1 MTSIAVVGGSLAGL
15 STVRALRAEGYD
27 GSITVIGEERHHP
40 YDRPPLSKGF
50 LKGGLEA
57 GALALGSSP
66 STGATGMT
74 SPCSPSYLDGSPV
87 RPGGMP
93 GVARLAGIVRH
104 GLEGAHAERIRAG
117 RGSSV
122 RIRCSRG
129 GGRTRCGPVRGECCR
144 G

>member
-57 GALALGSSP
+57 GALALGNSP

-74 SPCSPSYLDGSPV
+74 SPCSPSTSPSSST
-87 RPGGMP
+87 GCA
-93 GVARLAGIVRH
+93 ARSRRFPLPRRRSGP
-104 GLEGAHAERIRAG
+104 
-117 RGSSV
+117 
-122 RIRCSRG
+122 RG
-129 GGRTRCGPVRGECCR
+129 GPPRTDPCGPRELGADQALPR
-144 G
+144 WR